1 MLELAPHLEAALSA
15 GQTLVVPTAPRAAA
29 LRLAFAAR
37 QLAADRRAFRT
48 PNVHSL
54 TGWLRGQPRA
64 DPDGHPLRQLGG
76 SEEWLLWR
84 EAVAEAAARQ
94 SLPAPTGVVEAVRR
108 SATLLFEWRIAPAE
122 LLRSGTPEARLL
134 ADSISAMTSR
144 LHELRA
150 APAWSALAQLAADPP
165 AAVPGFTG
173 FAFHTPARAALL
185 AAWAQRGTPAREYA
199 TEFAAAAPRI
209 ARAEDP
215 AEELA
220 WAAQWCGERLSADA
234 DARLLVIVPQLGGR
248 REQVRRVFDA
258 ALDPGYLLRGAMAP
272 DEPVFALE
280 GAAPLLSFA
289 PVSDGLRALQVLTQ
303 PVELSELSQW
313 LRSAA
318 WPHPDAARRAQLD
331 VWLRSVVPPR
341 LNAHQL
347 LPALRAAPP
356 DLLAH
361 ADEVA
366 AFITRALDAL
376 GEARAPLA
384 QWSARFSRVL
394 GMFDLT
400 AAATRQRGSH
410 TQQVLQRLD
419 ELLQE
424 CAALPAALGQLNAAE
439 AVALFA
445 QLLARTH
452 FEPASG
458 DAAVTLSASFADPIL
473 RYDGVWVSGLHAGAI
488 PEAAA
493 FDPFIPAALQR
504 QAGVI
509 SADAAALV
517 DQAQQALATLAR
529 AGREFIVSVAAHA
542 EDRELAPSPLLA
554 PYAAHVHTC
563 ASRSGESLP
572 RSVRAARRVEQ
583 YQDAPGLP
591 WSPALPLPAGSWAI
605 ELQSLCPFRAY
616 AQLRLTADPLESP
629 QPGISPR
636 ERGRLL
642 HRALELLWQQLGD
655 SNGLAGASAAGS
667 LDIQIDECIAQAAE
681 ELLRGAD
688 PDGVADE
695 AFSGAA
701 DATGLLELRRAA
713 ISRELGRAGRLIR
726 RLCVVESTRA
736 PFAIQELERAH
747 RLAIGGALIDV
758 RIDRVDRLQ
767 DGSHAILDYKSGREV
782 TPDWDAQRTTHPQ
795 LLVYLQAVGLPV
807 SALAVAHLHPKTVL
821 FKGISDQ
828 EHRLPGVK
836 ASAAWTAQRAAWRQQ
851 VADLAA
857 DFVGGEAAV
866 DPLDRACDRCHL
878 HAFCRIAD
886 FTAAPQDAADDAEDE
901 AGPDT

>member
-1 MLELAPHLEAALSA
+1 
-15 GQTLVVPTAPRAAA
+15 
-29 LRLAFAAR
+29 
-37 QLAADRRAFRT
+37 
-48 PNVHSL
+48 
-54 TGWLRGQPRA
+54 
-64 DPDGHPLRQLGG
+64 
-76 SEEWLLWR
+76 
-84 EAVAEAAARQ
+84 
-94 SLPAPTGVVEAVRR
+94 
-108 SATLLFEWRIAPAE
+108 
-122 LLRSGTPEARLL
+122 
-134 ADSISAMTSR
+134 
-144 LHELRA
+144 
-150 APAWSALAQLAADPP
+150 
-165 AAVPGFTG
+165 
-173 FAFHTPARAALL
+173 
-185 AAWAQRGTPAREYA
+185 
-199 TEFAAAAPRI
+199 
-209 ARAEDP
+209 
-215 AEELA
+215 
-220 WAAQWCGERLSADA
+220 
-234 DARLLVIVPQLGGR
+234 
-248 REQVRRVFDA
+248 
-258 ALDPGYLLRGAMAP
+258 
-272 DEPVFALE
+272 
-280 GAAPLLSFA
+280 
-289 PVSDGLRALQVLTQ
+289 
-303 PVELSELSQW
+303 
-313 LRSAA
+313 
-318 WPHPDAARRAQLD
+318 
-331 VWLRSVVPPR
+331 
-341 LNAHQL
+341 
-347 LPALRAAPP
+347 
-356 DLLAH
+356 
-361 ADEVA
+361 
-366 AFITRALDAL
+366 
-376 GEARAPLA
+376 
-384 QWSARFSRVL
+384 
-394 GMFDLT
+394 
-400 AAATRQRGSH
+400 
-410 TQQVLQRLD
+410 
-419 ELLQE
+419 
-424 CAALPAALGQLNAAE
+424 
-439 AVALFA
+439 
-445 QLLARTH
+445 
-452 FEPASG
+452 
-458 DAAVTLSASFADPIL
+458 
-473 RYDGVWVSGLHAGAI
+473 
-488 PEAAA
+488 
-493 FDPFIPAALQR
+493 
-504 QAGVI
+504 
-509 SADAAALV
+509 
-517 DQAQQALATLAR
+517 
-529 AGREFIVSVAAHA
+529 
-542 EDRELAPSPLLA
+542 
-554 PYAAHVHTC
+554 
-563 ASRSGESLP
+563 
-572 RSVRAARRVEQ
+572 VRAARRVEQ

-836 ASAAWTAQRAAWRQQ
+836 ASAAWTAQLAAWRQQ

-886 FTAAPQDAADDAEDE
+886 FTAAPQGAADDAEDE